1 MLIQEEVTSHD
12 QERQASG
19 SRGEKGVLRF
29 LTCGSVDDG
38 KSTLIGRLLY
48 DCNLIPDDQL
58 GAVEKDSQRFGT
70 TGGVDF
76 ALLVDGLQ
84 AEREQGITIDVAYRY
99 FATPRRTFIVADTPG
114 HEQYTRNMASGAST
128 SELAVLLADASKGLL
143 PQTRRHSHIVFQ
155 LGIEHVVLAVN
166 KMDLVDFLEEKFL
179 NIAAEYLKFAKN
191 LGLSNITVM
200 PVVAR
205 DGDNITTLSR
215 RMPWYRGQTLLS
227 FLENVDVCAA
237 SKGNSFRFPVQ
248 WVNRP
253 NGDFRGFSGT
263 VVSGSLRGGEEVL
276 ALPSGRVT
284 RVRNIITNDGELD
297 EAGVGDA
304 ITAVLA
310 DEIDLSR
317 GDMLVAPSDLPSVA
331 DQFAAHL
338 IWMDEDKM
346 MPHRSYLIRC
356 GTQWAAA
363 EITSIKHKIS
373 IDTLENI
380 SSDTLELNEL
390 GACHISTN
398 RPLIFDPYSAN
409 RKTGS
414 FILVNRLTNQTAAAG
429 MIMFALRR
437 ATNVTWQATDI
448 TKIERAQL
456 MQQKPCCLWFTG
468 LPGAGKSTIANLLER
483 RLFAMGRHTYILDGD
498 NVRHGLCRDLS
509 FSDVDRIENIRRA
522 AHAAH
527 LMVDAGLIVLTAFIS
542 PFKADRRM
550 ARELFGEG
558 EFIEIFVDTPLE
570 VCERRDSKGL
580 YQKALRGII
589 PNFTGI
595 SSPYEAPENA
605 EIHLKN
611 GYTSP
616 DESVEHVIQKLR
628 SLTIL

>member
-1 MLIQEEVTSHD
+1 MLFPEQAAPHAKERHD
-12 QERQASG
+12 
-19 SRGEKGVLRF
+19 SRFDENGVLRF

-48 DCNLIPDDQL
+48 DCNAIPDDQL

-70 TGGVDF
+70 TGGVDL

-99 FATPRRTFIVADTPG
+99 FATPRRSFIVADTPG

-128 SELAVLLADASKGLL
+128 SELAVLLADARKGIL

-155 LGIEHVVLAVN
+155 LGIENVVLAVN
-166 KMDLVDFLEEKFL
+166 KMDLVDFSEEIFSS
-179 NIAAEYLKFAKN
+179 IATEYLDFARS
-191 LGLSNITVM
+191 LGLAHVTVI

-205 DGDNITTLSR
+205 DGDNVTALSR
-215 RMPWYRGQTLLS
+215 RIPWYRGQSLLS
-227 FLENVDVCAA
+227 YLEEVDTGAA
-237 SKGNSFRFPVQ
+237 SKESSRFPIQ

-263 VVSGSLRGGEEVL
+263 LASGSMSCGDEIV
-276 ALPSGRVT
+276 ALPSGQRT
-284 RVRNIITNDGELD
+284 RIRNIVTHDGDLA
-297 EAGVGDA
+297 EAGAGDA
-304 ITAVLA
+304 VTVVLA
-310 DEIDLSR
+310 DDIDLSR
-317 GDMLVAPSDLPSVA
+317 GDMLVAPSDRPAVA

-338 IWMDEDKM
+338 IWMDDDKM

-356 GTQWAAA
+356 GAQWAAA

-373 IDTLENI
+373 IDTFEPI
-380 SSDTLELNEL
+380 SGQTLELNEL
-390 GACHISTN
+390 CACNISTN
-398 RPLIFDPYSAN
+398 RPLIFDPYSSN

-429 MIMFALRR
+429 MITFALRR

-448 TKIERAQL
+448 SKSERARL

-468 LPGAGKSTIANLLER
+468 LSGSGKSTIANLLER
-483 RLFAMGRHTYILDGD
+483 RLFAMGHHTYILDGD

-509 FSDVDRIENIRRA
+509 FSDVDRVENIRRA
-522 AHAAH
+522 AHAAR
-527 LMVDAGLIVLTAFIS
+527 LMVDAGLMVLTAFIS

-550 ARELFGEG
+550 ARDLFGEG
-558 EFIEIFVDTPLE
+558 EFIEIFMDSPLQ
-570 VCERRDSKGL
+570 VCEQRDPKGL
-580 YQKALRGII
+580 YKKARSGLI

-595 SSPYEAPENA
+595 SSPYEAPESA
-605 EIHLKN
+605 EIHLKC
-611 GYTSP
+611 GDSAP
-616 DESVEHVIQKLR
+616 EQIVEEVVRQLR
-628 SLTIL
+628 CLDIL

>member
-1 MLIQEEVTSHD
+1 MQSQEEVTPHTEELHD
-12 QERQASG
+12 PRSSDER
-19 SRGEKGVLRF
+19 GVLRF

-58 GAVEKDSQRFGT
+58 GAVEKDSLRFGT
-70 TGGVDF
+70 TGGVDL

-99 FATPRRTFIVADTPG
+99 FATSRRAFIVADTPG

-128 SELAVLLADASKGLL
+128 SELAVLLADARKGIL

-166 KMDLVDFLEEKFL
+166 KMDIAGFSEEVFS
-179 NIAAEYLKFAKN
+179 NIAAEYLEFAKS
-191 LGLSNITVM
+191 LGLAKVTVI

-205 DGDNITTLSR
+205 DGDNVTVLSR

-227 FLENVDVCAA
+227 FLENVEVGAA
-237 SKGNSFRFPVQ
+237 RKESPFRFPVQ

-263 VVSGSLRGGEEVL
+263 VVGGSLKRGDDVL
-276 ALPSGRVT
+276 ALPSGRFT
-284 RVRNIITNDGELD
+284 RVRKIITHAGERH
-297 EAGVGDA
+297 EAGPGDA

-317 GDMLVAPSDLPSVA
+317 GDMLVAPSNPPAVA

-338 IWMDEDKM
+338 IWMDDDKM

-373 IDTLENI
+373 IDTLEHI
-380 SSDTLELNEL
+380 SGDTLELNEL
-390 GACHISTN
+390 CACNISTN
-398 RPLIFDPYSAN
+398 RPLIFDPYFAN

-437 ATNVTWQATDI
+437 ATNVTWQATDV
-448 TKIERAQL
+448 TKPERAKL
-456 MQQKPCCLWFTG
+456 MRQKPCCLWFTG
-468 LPGAGKSTIANLLER
+468 LSGAGKSTIANLLEQ
-483 RLFAMGRHTYILDGD
+483 RLFAAGRHTYILDGD
-498 NVRHGLCRDLS
+498 NIRHGLCRDLS

-522 AHAAH
+522 AHAAR

-542 PFKADRRM
+542 PFKADRSM

-558 EFIEIFVDTPLE
+558 EFIEIFMDTPLQD
-570 VCERRDSKGL
+570 CERRDPKGL
-580 YQKALRGII
+580 YQKARRGLI

-605 EIHLKN
+605 EIHLKC
-611 GYTSP
+611 GDTSP
-616 DESVEHVIQKLR
+616 DEIVEQVIQQLR
-628 SLTIL
+628 RLGIL

>member
-1 MLIQEEVTSHD
+1 MLFQEEVSPHAQRHDTRSH
-12 QERQASG
+12 E
-19 SRGEKGVLRF
+19 EKGVLRF

-58 GAVEKDSQRFGT
+58 GAVEKDSRRFGT
-70 TGGVDF
+70 TGGVDL

-99 FATPRRTFIVADTPG
+99 FATPRRAFIVADTPG

-128 SELAVLLADASKGLL
+128 SELAVLLADARKGIL

-155 LGIEHVVLAVN
+155 LGIAHVVLAVN
-166 KMDLVDFLEEKFL
+166 KMDLVDFSEEIFSNL
-179 NIAAEYLKFAKN
+179 AAEYLEFAKS
-191 LGLSNITVM
+191 LGLANVTVI

-205 DGDNITTLSR
+205 DGDNVTALSR

-227 FLENVDVCAA
+227 FLENVEVGAA
-237 SKGNSFRFPVQ
+237 SKGSPFRFPVQ

-253 NGDFRGFSGT
+253 NGDFRGFSGA
-263 VVSGSLRGGEEVL
+263 VASGSLKRGDEVL
-276 ALPSGRVT
+276 ALPSGRLTKVSRIVT
-284 RVRNIITNDGELD
+284 HDGDLA
-297 EAGVGDA
+297 EAGAGDA
-304 ITAVLA
+304 VTAVLA

-317 GDMLVAPSDLPSVA
+317 GDMLVAPSDRPAVA

-338 IWMDEDKM
+338 IWMDDDKM

-356 GTQWAAA
+356 GAQWATA

-373 IDTLENI
+373 IDTFEHI
-380 SSDTLELNEL
+380 SGETLELNEL
-390 GACHISTN
+390 CACNISTN
-398 RPLIFDPYSAN
+398 RPLIFDPYRAN

-414 FILVNRLTNQTAAAG
+414 FVLVNRLTNQTAAAG

-437 ATNVTWQATDI
+437 ATNVTWQATDV
-448 TKIERAQL
+448 TKTERAKL

-468 LPGAGKSTIANLLER
+468 LSGAGKSTIANLLER
-483 RLFAMGRHTYILDGD
+483 RLFALGRHTYILDGD

-522 AHAAH
+522 AHAAR

-550 ARELFGEG
+550 ARELLGEG
-558 EFIEIFVDTPLE
+558 EFIEVFMDTPLE
-570 VCERRDSKGL
+570 VCERRDPKGL
-580 YQKALRGII
+580 YEKARRGLI

-595 SSPYEAPENA
+595 SSPYEAPDNA
-605 EIHLKN
+605 EIHLEC
-611 GYTSP
+611 GDSSP
-616 DESVEHVIQKLR
+616 EEIVEQVIRELR
-628 SLTIL
+628 RLEVL

>member
-1 MLIQEEVTSHD
+1 MLFQKDIAPHAQKRPDPRSPD
-12 QERQASG
+12 
-19 SRGEKGVLRF
+19 EKGVLRF

-38 KSTLIGRLLY
+38 KSTFIGRLLY

-58 GAVEKDSQRFGT
+58 AAVEKDSQRFGT
-70 TGGVDF
+70 TGGVDL

-128 SELAVLLADASKGLL
+128 SDLAVLLADARKGIL

-155 LGIEHVVLAVN
+155 LGIGHVVLAVN
-166 KMDLVDFLEEKFL
+166 KMDLVDFSEERFSS
-179 NIAAEYLKFAKN
+179 IAAEYLEFAKN
-191 LGLSNITVM
+191 LGLANVTVI

-205 DGDNITTLSR
+205 DGDNVTSSSR

-227 FLENVDVCAA
+227 FLENVDVGSS
-237 SKGNSFRFPVQ
+237 SKESPLRFPIQ

-253 NGDFRGFSGT
+253 NGDFRGFSGA
-263 VVSGSLRGGEEVL
+263 VVSGSLRRGDEIL
-276 ALPSGRVT
+276 ALPSGRLTKVDKIVT
-284 RVRNIITNDGELD
+284 HDGDLD
-297 EAGVGDA
+297 EARAGHAV
-304 ITAVLA
+304 TAVLA

-317 GDMLVAPSDLPSVA
+317 GDMLVAPSDRPAVA

-338 IWMDEDKM
+338 IWIDDEKM

-356 GTQWAAA
+356 GSQWAAA
-363 EITSIKHKIS
+363 EITSVKHKIS
-373 IDTLENI
+373 IDTLEHI
-380 SSDTLELNEL
+380 SGDTLELNEL
-390 GACHISTN
+390 CACNISTN
-398 RPLIFDPYSAN
+398 RPLVFDPYSAN
-409 RKTGS
+409 CKTGS

-437 ATNVTWQATDI
+437 ASNVTWQATDI
-448 TKIERAQL
+448 TKIERARL

-468 LPGAGKSTIANLLER
+468 LSGAGKSTIANLLER

-509 FSDVDRIENIRRA
+509 FSDVDRVENIRRG
-522 AHAAH
+522 AHAAR

-550 ARELFGEG
+550 ARELFAEG
-558 EFIEIFVDTPLE
+558 EFIEIFMDTPLH
-570 VCERRDSKGL
+570 VCEQRDPKGL
-580 YQKALRGII
+580 YQKARRGLI

-595 SSPYEAPENA
+595 SSPYEVPENA
-605 EIHLKN
+605 EIHLEC
-611 GYTSP
+611 GDSAP
-616 DESVEHVIQKLR
+616 DEIVDQVIQQLR
-628 SLTIL
+628 SLRIL

>member
-1 MLIQEEVTSHD
+1 MLFQEDVTLHAQKRHDPRSHD
-12 QERQASG
+12 
-19 SRGEKGVLRF
+19 EKGVLRF
-29 LTCGSVDDG
+29 LTCGGVDDG

-70 TGGVDF
+70 TGGIDL

-99 FATPRRTFIVADTPG
+99 FATPRRAFIVADTPG
-114 HEQYTRNMASGAST
+114 HEQYTRNMVSGAST
-128 SELAVLLADASKGLL
+128 SELAVLLADARKGIL

-166 KMDLVDFLEEKFL
+166 KMDLVDFSEDIFS
-179 NIAAEYLKFAKN
+179 NIAGEYLDFAKN
-191 LGLSNITVM
+191 LGLTNVTVI

-205 DGDNITTLSR
+205 DGDNVTALSR

-227 FLENVDVCAA
+227 FLGNVEVGAA
-237 SKGNSFRFPVQ
+237 SKESPFRFPVQ

-263 VVSGSLRGGEEVL
+263 VVSGSVKRGDEIL
-276 ALPSGRVT
+276 ALPSGRLT
-284 RVRNIITNDGELD
+284 RLRNIVTHDGDLA
-297 EAGVGDA
+297 EAGPGDA

-317 GDMLVAPSDLPSVA
+317 GDMLVAPSNGPAVA

-338 IWMDEDKM
+338 IWMDDEKM

-356 GTQWAAA
+356 GAQWAAA

-373 IDTLENI
+373 IDTLEHI
-380 SSDTLELNEL
+380 SGDTLELNEL
-390 GACHISTN
+390 CACNISTN
-398 RPLIFDPYSAN
+398 RPLIFDPYLSN

-448 TKIERAQL
+448 TKAERAKL
-456 MQQKPCCLWFTG
+456 MQQRPCCLWFTG
-468 LPGAGKSTIANLLER
+468 LSGTGKSTIANLLER

-522 AHAAH
+522 AHAAR

-558 EFIEIFVDTPLE
+558 EFIEIFMDTPLQ
-570 VCERRDSKGL
+570 VCERRDPKGL
-580 YQKALRGII
+580 YKKARRGLI

-605 EIHLKN
+605 EIHLKC
-611 GYTSP
+611 GDSSP
-616 DESVEHVIQKLR
+616 DEIVEQVIQELQR
-628 SLTIL
+628 LGVL